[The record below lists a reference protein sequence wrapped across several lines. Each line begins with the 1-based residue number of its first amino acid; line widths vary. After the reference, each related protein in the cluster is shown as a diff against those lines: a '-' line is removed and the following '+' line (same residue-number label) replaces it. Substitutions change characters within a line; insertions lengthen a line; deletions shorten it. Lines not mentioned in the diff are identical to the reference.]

1 MKQLRHEIQNVS
13 IYCLKFK
20 CTSMLL
26 YVFNKYSIVTAYL
39 LKSKKENQ
47 TRKVWGF
54 LFVCFVSD
62 IRAVEFQDLVLLTHI
77 MKQKEQ

>member
-1 MKQLRHEIQNVS
+1 
-13 IYCLKFK
+13 
-20 CTSMLL
+20 MLL